1 MTNNKKIPRVY
12 HTLLFSIFPI
22 LFLFSANINS
32 LNYEE
37 VIFPLIV
44 VPIVVLG
51 MWAALNFILK
61 NKLKAGLIISLGI
74 VLFFSYGHIHN
85 ILLES
90 ELVSDISRH
99 RYLLLPFFTA
109 FIIGTIYFV
118 KTKRLLNNATT
129 ITNGISFALVI
140 MTLVSIGSF
149 GFADTSLKLE
159 NQETNL
165 QEIQNKAN
173 LPDIYYIILDG
184 YAGAEI
190 LRDVYDFDNTEFI
203 SFLKQ
208 NNFYVIE
215 NAHSNYAITSLSL
228 SSSLNMNYLDS
239 IIEELLPDNRS
250 IHPINQIISN
260 NKVMRDLKTLGYE
273 IVVLASSQKYT
284 TDLEVADTIL
294 CEEFN
299 TWSTEFNV
307 NLVKTSI
314 LKPIYVMLFETHRDK
329 IECSLDTLLNV
340 SEQFDVPIVVWAHL
354 LLPHPPY
361 LFGPNGEHVESD
373 TIEIT
378 DSWGDGVG
386 YINQVM
392 FANKKMTEFV
402 ESVKNNETQPIIL
415 IQGDHGSGGASFT
428 GLTDEKIRQRMTIL
442 SSMHLPGEI
451 EFIPYDGITPVNSFR
466 LIFNNYFDTNYE
478 FLPDKSYFGNH
489 KNPYDLKNVTEILQE

>member
-1 MTNNKKIPRVY
+1 MSDKKPRIV
-12 HTLLFSIFPI
+12 HPIIFSIFPV
-22 LFLFSANINS
+22 LFLFSLNIDS

-37 VIFPLIV
+37 VILPIIIVPLAS
-44 VPIVVLG
+44 L
-51 MWAALNFILK
+51 ALWTILSLILK

-85 ILLES
+85 VLLES

-129 ITNGISFALVI
+129 ITNGVSFALVI
-140 MTLVSIGSF
+140 ITLVNIGSF
-149 GFADTSLKLE
+149 GFAYTSLELE

-208 NNFYVIE
+208 NNFYVID
-215 NAHSNYAITSLSL
+215 NARSNYAISSLSI
-228 SSSLNMNYLDS
+228 SSALNMDYIDY
-239 IIEELLPDNRS
+239 IAEELGPDNGN
-250 IHPINQIISN
+250 IHPIYEIISN
-260 NKVMRDLKTLGYE
+260 NNVMNNFKSLGYE
-273 IVVLASSQKYT
+273 IVVIGSSQKFT
-284 TDLEVADTIL
+284 TYLEVADTIL
-294 CEEFN
+294 CRDIN

-307 NLVKTSI
+307 SLVKTSI

-329 IECSLDTLLNV
+329 IECSLDTLPNV

-354 LLPHPPY
+354 ILPHPPY

-402 ESVKNNETQPIIL
+402 ESVKDNEIQPIIL
-415 IQGDHGSGGASFT
+415 IQGDHGTGAAEDGS
-428 GLTDEKIRQRMTIL
+428 TDEKIRQRMTIL
-442 SSMHLPGEI
+442 NSMHLPGEI

-489 KNPYDLKNVTEILQE
+489 ENPYDLKDVTEILQE